1 MVSKDTHLKE
11 STIFNH
17 NGNKIITEDREI
29 NIIARLEEPLVV
41 VLGSVLDDEECDDE
55 YCHTDEEQWSY
66 ITHTGLGGNGTYQYT
81 CQQWGEGTGE

>member
-1 MVSKDTHLKE
+1 MAE
-11 STIFNH
+11 SP
-17 NGNKIITEDREI
+17 R
-29 NIIARLEEPLVV
+29 AALVCGI
-41 VLGSVLDDEECDDE
+41 VLLSLWLRDIDIVDDEECDDE